1 MQFDQHHP
9 PIIYVP
15 RYLTYSVIRSMQVT
29 VRAGLEVEGRGKLD
43 SLMRVYQ
50 SALRFAYNRLLEG
63 KTDSEVVKLV
73 RSVFG
78 LNSRYAYSALV
89 EAKEVISSQKRL
101 LKVYVRELDE
111 KIKRARRKL
120 DKIKDPVK
128 RKGVKARIVK
138 LERKRREY
146 ERRIAD
152 GTVPK
157 IVFGGRENFEKLK
170 RGRLTREEW
179 RERRS
184 NQVYCIG
191 GRVVNGS
198 RRVTNG
204 NHNLQLVHIEE
215 NKFRLRINVGY
226 KQFVTGVVIVKSPY
240 LPYLLRHL
248 EEKKAYSVRI
258 IRRNGKYEA
267 HITFDV
273 EKEIKPSGRG
283 VAGLDINPTGIAATI
298 VYPDGNFGGSRWFE
312 CPGLVHASSNKRD
325 WLVGNLVRDV
335 VLWVKSFGINTVVM
349 EDLKFKNDL
358 DTDRRFNRIASNFVR
373 AKMKRNILTRC
384 LREDIAVI
392 LVNPAYTSVIGRLK
406 YAEMFGLNEHQ
417 AAAYV
422 IGRRGL
428 GFDEK
433 VPKHLRRLLRSSA
446 SPGENSPRI
455 WRRLWRLCRTDGR
468 KRRAVAARNAG
479 RGLLTAGPGC
489 ASAGASEAGGPKG
502 LGRRVSSTR
511 HPPPTDPMKG
521 SRDFRNY

>member
-1 MQFDQHHP
+1 
-9 PIIYVP
+9 
-15 RYLTYSVIRSMQVT
+15 MQVT
-29 VRAGLEVEGRGKLD
+29 VRAGLEVEDRERLD
-43 SLMRVYQ
+43 NLMRVYQ

-63 KTDSEVVKLV
+63 KTANEIVKLV

-120 DKIKDPVK
+120 GRIKDPLK
-128 RKGVKARIVK
+128 REGVKARIAK
-138 LERKRREY
+138 LERKRQKY
-146 ERRIAD
+146 ERHIAE

-157 IVFGGRENFEKLK
+157 IIFGGRENFEKLK
-170 RGRLTREEW
+170 KGKLTKEEW
-179 RERRS
+179 KEQRS

-191 GRVVNGS
+191 GRVVSGS

-204 NHNLQLVHIEE
+204 NHNLQFIHIEG
-215 NKFRLRINVGY
+215 NKFMLRINVGY
-226 KQFVTGVVIVKSPY
+226 KQFITGMVTVKSSY

-248 EEKKAYSVRI
+248 EDKKAYSVRI
-258 IRRNGKYEA
+258 IRRNGGYEA
-267 HITFDV
+267 HITFDI
-273 EKEIKPSGRG
+273 EKEIKPNGCG

-298 VYPDGNFGGSRWFE
+298 VYPDGNFGGSRWFKRPE
-312 CPGLVHASSNKRD
+312 LVHASSNKRD

-335 VLWVKSFGINTVVM
+335 VLWVKSFGINTIVM
-349 EDLKFKNDL
+349 EDLKFANDL
-358 DTDRRFNRIASNFVR
+358 DTNRRFNRIASNFVR

-392 LVNPAYTSVIGRLK
+392 FVSPAYTSVIGRLK

-433 VPKHLRRLLRSSA
+433 VPKHLRRLLRSSM
-446 SPGENSPRI
+446 GENSSRV
-455 WRRLWRLCRTDGR
+455 WGRLWRLCRTDGR
-468 KRRAVAARNAG
+468 KRRAVAAQSAG
-479 RGLLTAGPGC
+479 REPLTAGPGC
-489 ASAGASEAGGPKG
+489 ASAEAGGSKG
-502 LGRRVSSTR
+502 SGRRVLRRPPSTGDTVKPGLPLLGR
-511 HPPPTDPMKG
+511 SG
-521 SRDFRNY
+521 SESYGPLGV